1 MGGLQLWNQSL
12 LSFIE
17 ILRHLIII
25 FVNMELQRALTIVPL
40 YTTLYPLLVTYPPT
54 IPNIPKVNTLQTSQT
69 IYTLI
74 LFTYRPILLTEF
86 S

>member
-1 MGGLQLWNQSL
+1 MEGLQLWNQSL

-25 FVNMELQRALTIVPL
+25 FVNMELQCALTIVPL
-40 YTTLYPLLVTYPPT
+40 YTTLYPLLVTYLPT
-54 IPNIPKVNTLQTSQT
+54 LPTTPKVHTLQTSQT

-74 LFTYRPILLTEF
+74 LFTYRPILLIEF